1 MVLLY
6 QSVCFLDFLT
16 FNLDCRLVAYHNHFW
31 SMEELLQI
39 VVPPLD
45 FLVGALGKVVDYL
58 DKLQLVDIQAVVE
71 GILLVVVVV
80 ALVVDG
86 TMVVVVV
93 GAVPVVSVLHRFEE
107 LFLFG
112 VLHRDRKDSKNS
124 IHNKHQSQIGLLQL

>member
-1 MVLLY
+1 ML
-6 QSVCFLDFLT
+6 FIKPF
-16 FNLDCRLVAYHNHFW
+16 
-31 SMEELLQI
+31 I
-39 VVPPLD
+39 
-45 FLVGALGKVVDYL
+45 K
-58 DKLQLVDIQAVVE
+58 I
-71 GILLVVVVV
+71 GINSHLVVVVV

-93 GAVPVVSVLHRFEE
+93 GAVPVVSVLLRFEE

>member
-1 MVLLY
+1 M
-6 QSVCFLDFLT
+6 
-16 FNLDCRLVAYHNHFW
+16 
-31 SMEELLQI
+31 
-39 VVPPLD
+39 VVPLQMVVPLLD
-45 FLVGALGKVVDYL
+45 YLVGALGKEVDYL
-58 DKLQLVDIQAVVE
+58 DKSQLVDIQAVVE

-124 IHNKHQSQIGLLQL
+124 KHNKHQSQIGLLQL

>member
-1 MVLLY
+1 MNEPYKRPNNSYLHFMV
-6 QSVCFLDFLT
+6 
-16 FNLDCRLVAYHNHFW
+16 H
-31 SMEELLQI
+31 
-39 VVPPLD
+39 
-45 FLVGALGKVVDYL
+45 
-58 DKLQLVDIQAVVE
+58 DKKNKI
-71 GILLVVVVV
+71 GINSHLVVVVV

-86 TMVVVVV
+86 TMVVAVV

>member
-1 MVLLY
+1 MESHISILAG
-6 QSVCFLDFLT
+6 
-16 FNLDCRLVAYHNHFW
+16 NLNSGRSYSCINSH
-31 SMEELLQI
+31 
-39 VVPPLD
+39 
-45 FLVGALGKVVDYL
+45 
-58 DKLQLVDIQAVVE
+58 
-71 GILLVVVVV
+71 LVVVVV

-86 TMVVVVV
+86 TMAVVVV